1 MDVDAYWFEDEVW
14 QGFLPTESRS
24 ALLERHVFQT
34 YVAGLRYFPDARDDS
49 TFVPGNH
56 LTLTPDPDN
65 AWDLNA
71 IAVWNEESTLQAGHI
86 PAHIAV
92 GLDPRRDRTA
102 LALYEQMEA
111 GLRVNLGILISREPL
126 TLRRVPDSDERAAW
140 AAGAVA
146 KLKAIL
152 AESHES
158 VETTGDPME
167 QMRRMAEELRR
178 REVT

>member
-14 QGFLPTESRS
+14 QGFLPIESRS

-34 YVAGLRYFPDARDDS
+34 YVAGLRYFPDGRDDP
-49 TFVPGNH
+49 TFVPGSH

-65 AWDLNA
+65 AW
-71 IAVWNEESTLQAGHI
+71 
-86 PAHIAV
+86 
-92 GLDPRRDRTA
+92 DRTA

-126 TLRRVPDSDERAAW
+126 TIRRVPDSDERAAW

-152 AESHES
+152 AES
-158 VETTGDPME
+158 
-167 QMRRMAEELRR
+167 
-178 REVT
+178 

>member
-34 YVAGLRYFPDARDDS
+34 YVAGLRYFPDARDDP
-49 TFVPGNH
+49 TFVPGSH

-65 AWDLNA
+65 TWDRNA
-71 IAVWNEESTLQAGHI
+71 IAVWNEGSTQQAGHI

-102 LALYEQMEA
+102 LALFEQMEA

-126 TLRRVPDSDERAAW
+126 TLRRVLDSVDRAAW
-140 AAGAVA
+140 AARAVA
-146 KLKAIL
+146 KLEALI
-152 AESHES
+152 AERREPA
-158 VETTGDPME
+158 EPTGDPME
-167 QMRRMAEELRR
+167 QMRRMAEDLSRPEM
-178 REVT
+178 T